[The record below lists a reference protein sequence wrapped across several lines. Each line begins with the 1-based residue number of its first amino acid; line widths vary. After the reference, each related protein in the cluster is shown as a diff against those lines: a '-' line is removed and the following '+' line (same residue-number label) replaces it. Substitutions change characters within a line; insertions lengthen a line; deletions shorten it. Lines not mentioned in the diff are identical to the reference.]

1 MGTLWYI
8 LVAVMLAMYVLLDG
22 FDLGA
27 GIVHLLV
34 ARNDGE
40 RRQVLR
46 SIGPV
51 WDGNEVWLLAAGG
64 TLYFAFP
71 VLYASAFSG
80 FYLPLMIVL
89 WLLIGRGVSIEFR
102 SHIQS
107 PVWAPLWDVLFFLSS
122 LLLAI
127 FYGAAL
133 GNVVRGVPLDAHG
146 YFFEALWTDFRLRGE
161 TGILD
166 WFTILVGLA
175 ALAAL
180 TLHGALWL
188 VLKTSG
194 PVHDRARR
202 LACRLV
208 WGVVALTALVTFVT
222 FRVQP
227 QVPANLAARPW
238 GAIFPALAVGGLV
251 TVCGFLLRPA
261 ASGNERA
268 AFFGSCGYLL
278 GMLTSVAFGL
288 YPYVLPASSNPTYSL
303 TVNNA
308 KAANYG
314 LSVGLAWWIL
324 GMLLATGYFVFVY
337 RHFAGKVEIQSEHE
351 GY

>member
-1 MGTLWYI
+1 MGTLWFA
-8 LVAVMLAMYVLLDG
+8 LVAAMLAMYALLDG

-27 GIVHLLV
+27 GIVHLIV
-34 ARNDGE
+34 ARNDNE

-71 VLYASAFSG
+71 ALYASAFSG

-89 WLLIGRGVSIEFR
+89 WLLIGRGISVEFR
-102 SHIQS
+102 SHIPG
-107 PVWAPLWDVLFFLSS
+107 PVWAPLWDAMFSLSS

-133 GNVVRGVPLDAHG
+133 GNVVRGVPLGAQG

-166 WFTILVGLA
+166 WYTILVGLA
-175 ALAAL
+175 ACAAL

-188 VLKTSG
+188 ALKTSG

-202 LACRLV
+202 LACRV
-208 WGVVALTALVTFVT
+208 IWGVVVLTALVTIFT

-227 QVPANLAARPW
+227 QVPANLAAHPW

-251 TVCGFLLRPA
+251 AVCGFALRPA
-261 ASGNERA
+261 APRNDRA

-288 YPYVLPASSNPTYSL
+288 YPYVLPASTNPAYSL

-314 LSVGLAWWIL
+314 LSVGLVWWIL
-324 GMLLATGYFVFVY
+324 GMLLATGYFIFVY
-337 RHFAGKVEIQSEHE
+337 RHFAGKVEIQGEHE